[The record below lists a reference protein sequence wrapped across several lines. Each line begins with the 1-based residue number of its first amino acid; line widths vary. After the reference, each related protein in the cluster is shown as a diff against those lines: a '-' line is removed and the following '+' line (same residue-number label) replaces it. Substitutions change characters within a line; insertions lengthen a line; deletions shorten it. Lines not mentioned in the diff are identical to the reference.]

1 MQKPSLLVVED
12 EPGFSRLMTLSLS
25 REGFEVRTASNGED
39 ALDLAAE
46 IHPDAVVLDLG
57 LPGMDGLTLLGELR
71 ERTDM
76 PVVVVTGARTTDSI
90 RRGLDRGADDYVTK
104 PFSPSELAARVRAVI
119 RRRHR
124 STQRRHRVGDCIVDL
139 DRRTIEPVPGST
151 SGATGRSIGR
161 GGWRLLEAFLSNEGK
176 ILYRDE
182 LLDAAFGPD
191 YRGDSGYLQEQ
202 VRRLRRGLG
211 IPAWSEGP
219 IRTVHGVGYA
229 FDSVGEIPVGRPRRP
244 RRDPD
249 EEQRAGVAVG
259 PGPDAGAR
267 GRPNAGPRG
276 LSEDDEVARPP
287 AQHDPVP
294 EPVGG
299 PG

>member
-12 EPGFSRLMTLSLS
+12 EPGFSRLISLCLV
-25 REGFEVRTASNGED
+25 REGFDVHTASNGED

-57 LPGMDGLTLLGELR
+57 LPGMDGLTVLKELR
-71 ERTDM
+71 ERTNM
-76 PVVVVTGARTTDSI
+76 PVLVVTGARTPDAI

-104 PFSPSELAARVRAVI
+104 PFSPTELAARVRAVL

-124 STQRRHRVGDCIVDL
+124 STQRRHRVGACIVDL
-139 DRRTIEPVPGST
+139 DRRTIEPVDESADA
-151 SGATGRSIGR
+151 ATGRSIGR
-161 GGWRLLEAFLSNEGK
+161 GGWRLLEAFLGNEGK

-229 FDSVGEIPVGRPRRP
+229 YDTAGEIPVGRPRRP
-244 RRDPD
+244 RQEVTDD
-249 EEQRAGVAVG
+249 SGGSA
-259 PGPDAGAR
+259 PDARA
-267 GRPNAGPRG
+267 
-276 LSEDDEVARPP
+276 SDDDVSASVA
-287 AQHDPVP
+287 Q
-294 EPVGG
+294 PVG
-299 PG
+299 